1 MALKEKLSGAMIA
14 AMKARDNLRLS
25 AVRMVRAAI
34 KNREIETHTELDDK
48 AVTDVISTL
57 AKQRRESIR
66 MYQDGNRLELAEKEG
81 LELSVLLEFLPA
93 QLRTHRRPMNNY
105 RVYKIEDLEKVIM
118 DIEAHGTKDMGR
130 VMKVVTPLTAGKADG
145 KFVSDA
151 VRRLLA

>member
-1 MALKEKLSGAMIA
+1 MTLKEQLNDAMKA

-34 KNREIETHTELDDK
+34 KNREIDARTELDDQ

-66 MYQDGNRLELAEKEG
+66 MFREGNRLELAEKEE
-81 LELSVLLEFLPA
+81 LELAVLLEFLPT
-93 QLRTHRRPMNNY
+93 QLSPDEIDTL
-105 RVYKIEDLEKVIM
+105 VSQVIL
-118 DIEAHGTKDMGR
+118 DIEARGVKDMGR
-130 VMKVVTPLTAGKADG
+130 VMKAVTQLIAGKADG
-145 KFVSDA
+145 KIISDA